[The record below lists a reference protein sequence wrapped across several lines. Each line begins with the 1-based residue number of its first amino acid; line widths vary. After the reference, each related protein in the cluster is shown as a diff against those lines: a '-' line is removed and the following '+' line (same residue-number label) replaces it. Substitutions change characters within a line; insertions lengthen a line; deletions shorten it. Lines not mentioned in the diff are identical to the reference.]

1 MTDPI
6 ADMLVRIKNARA
18 TGRDAVT
25 VPQSSLK
32 HAIANKLKERGILSD
47 VATHGKKTTKVLEL
61 TLGKTEAG
69 EYKFNDARRISKP
82 GRRSYLRVSDIRTVR
97 GGTGY
102 LVLSTPQGILFGD
115 EARKANVGGEPLFEV
130 W

>member
-6 ADMLVRIKNARA
+6 ADMIVRIKNARA
-18 TGRDAVT
+18 TGKDAVT
-25 VPQSSLK
+25 MPQSSLK
-32 HAIANKLKERGILSD
+32 YAIATKLKERGILSD
-47 VATHGKKTTKVLEL
+47 VATHGKKTGKVLEV
-61 TLGKTEAG
+61 TLGRTEGGA
-69 EYKFNDARRISKP
+69 YRFTDARRISKP
-82 GRRSYLRVSDIRTVR
+82 GRRSYLRVSDIQSVR
-97 GGTGY
+97 GGTGF